1 MKTETY
7 KKPLEYYRE
16 LYTNQLL
23 IDKMNKIKSIQDQQ
37 ETEIKTNNIFD
48 KIIKAFELVSLGLAW
63 FVVGC
68 SMWLLLK
75 TFIELFS

>member
-1 MKTETY
+1 MNATY

-16 LYTNQLL
+16 LYTNQKL
-23 IDKMNKIKSIQDQQ
+23 IDEMNKIKPDQDQEQ
-37 ETEIKTNNIFD
+37 IKIKTNNIFD

-68 SMWLLLK
+68 SIWLLLK

>member
-1 MKTETY
+1 MNATY

-16 LYTNQLL
+16 LYTNQKL
-23 IDKMNKIKSIQDQQ
+23 IDEMNKIKPVKDQEQ
-37 ETEIKTNNIFD
+37 IKIKTNNIFD

-68 SMWLLLK
+68 SIWLLLK

>member
-1 MKTETY
+1 MKTQTF
-7 KKPLEYYRE
+7 KKPLAY
-16 LYTNQLL
+16 YTNQLL
-23 IDKMNKIKSIQDQQ
+23 IDKMNKIKPVQSQ
-37 ETEIKTNNIFD
+37 EQKETIYN

-68 SMWLLLK
+68 SVWLILK